1 MLDADTY
8 SSLSALDIA
17 REVNAGQLSAVEV
30 AAAALELAEQRGPG
44 YGAFSCLAP
53 DHGMADARRTDA
65 RIAAGERLSLAGVPC
80 PIKDL
85 NQVAGLPW
93 EAGSAALRGNRASV
107 DDPIVGWFADAGTSM
122 VGKTATPE
130 FGLPCYTEPDTG
142 APAVTPWDPTRSAG
156 GSSGGAAAAV
166 AAGTVPIA
174 HGSDG
179 GGSIRIPASV
189 CGLVGLK
196 VSRGLI
202 SSGNRPPGPG
212 LGIDGVLTRTVR
224 DTALAL
230 DVLAGPRPGDTYWA
244 PTASGGYLTA
254 CERAPERL
262 RIGLLTAPVIAADAE
277 VHPACLDA
285 ANRAA
290 TLLEGLGH
298 EIVECPVPFPDSQ
311 WQAFASVWAVGALSI
326 PLPPEAEAALTP
338 LTRWLREAGRTSTAL
353 EYAQALAAIQLL
365 TLQVAE
371 AWADYDIVLT
381 PTLAQP
387 PAPTGSLRD
396 DADPAADFAAQTR
409 FTPWTSIYNLT
420 GRPAISLPLHT
431 ARVDGPE
438 SPELPIGVML
448 GGKFGAE
455 DTLLGLAAALEQV
468 APWGRPNLG

>member
-1 MLDADTY
+1 MLDPATY
-8 SSLSALDIA
+8 STLSALDIA
-17 REVNAGQLSAVEV
+17 REVNAGQLAAVEV
-30 AAAALELAEQRGPG
+30 AAAALELAEQRGAR
-44 YGAFSCLAP
+44 YGAFTYLAA
-53 DHGMADARRTDA
+53 DRAMADARRTDE
-65 RIAAGERLSLAGVPC
+65 RIAAGERLPLAGVPC

-122 VGKTATPE
+122 TGKTSVPE

-142 APAVTPWDPTRSAG
+142 PAAVTPWDPTRSAG

-166 AAGTVPIA
+166 ASGIVPLA
-174 HGSDG
+174 HASDG
-179 GGSIRIPASV
+179 GGSIRIPASA

-212 LGIDGVLTRTVR
+212 LGTDGVLTRTVR

-244 PTASGGYLTA
+244 PLAAGGYLDA
-254 CERAPERL
+254 CDRAPERL
-262 RIGLLTAPVIAADAE
+262 RVGVLTTPVIADDAD

-285 ANRAA
+285 VARAVA
-290 TLLEGLGH
+290 LLEGLGH
-298 EIVECPVPFPDSQ
+298 VIVEAPVPFGAEQ
-311 WQAFASVWAVGALSI
+311 WQAFASVWSVGALGI
-326 PLPPEAEAALTP
+326 PLPPEAEGALTP
-338 LTRWLREAGRTSTAL
+338 LTRWLREAGRSSTAL
-353 EYAQALAAIQLL
+353 EYAGALAAIQLL
-365 TLQVAE
+365 TQQVAQL
-371 AWADYDIVLT
+371 WDSFDIVLT

-387 PAPTGSLRD
+387 PAPLGSLRD
-396 DADPAADFAAQTR
+396 DADPAGDFAAQTR
-409 FTPWTSIYNLT
+409 FTPWTSVYNLT

-431 ARVDGPE
+431 ARIDGPD

-448 GGKFGAE
+448 GARFGTE
-455 DTLLGLAAALEQV
+455 DVLLGLSAALEAS
-468 APWGRPNLG
+468 APWGRPRLG